1 MSSLHRINPLT
12 GKRRDW
18 EAKQKATQDDTI
30 EIKRQ
35 IAALERAAR
44 AEQARND
51 LLAFT
56 QFTMPDPE
64 AMNDITRSRYAAKQ
78 FHKEVAKALEGVER
92 GDITQLIFCMPPRH
106 GKTEMA
112 TKRFAAWYSGKHP
125 EHDIA
130 VASYSDTMAEDMGA
144 DTRAILNSA
153 QYKQVFPKYGLRR
166 GGTAKSNIQTQ
177 AGGRMVFV
185 GRGGALTGRGA
196 NCLVGETEVMTPY
209 GARQIRHVRVG
220 EEVLS
225 YDERTGRSVWRR
237 IEAVSARPQA
247 RIFRVSDND
256 GRVFDATADHRVY
269 AGGEWVEASKLS
281 PGDRL
286 VCAMRESRYPTGVR
300 GREARAER
308 VGKFLLLERLL
319 GCRNERRPFWET
331 VVCAMRRAGTK
342 VAGEFR
348 FAKAGAC
355 FLFTGLQGRGAA
367 GRTGAA
373 DRGAHAPVRAVS
385 SDVRS
390 AQCSD
395 PVLLAPLCGTG
406 AFRDYA
412 RCKQPSLAEWG
423 RGATQRTA
431 CDAPVSGASS
441 SYLGSGWA
449 SLRRVLGF
457 RKSGGASHR
466 REPAEQSR
474 VELGDALQPLPQAS
488 SFFRC
493 GSSYVAAVEDLR
505 REAVVYDIQ
514 VEETE
519 CFFANGVLVHNCL
532 LIDDLFKDHEEA
544 RSQAIRDQA
553 WNWFTKVAMT
563 RRMGK
568 KLVVITMTRWHS
580 DDIIGRLTDP
590 ENQNYS
596 AEEAASWKII
606 RLPALAEEDDPLGRP
621 VGEPL
626 WPENYGTEY
635 LRQQQRIDPL
645 GFAALFQQRPTVA
658 DGILFRRENIRYYDT
673 LPDNLRYYASS
684 DHAVGTKERNDP
696 SCFLK
701 VGIDEDSNI
710 YLTETAWKRM
720 AADEQVEVM
729 LTMAAG
735 KTAPLQWWAERGHIS
750 KSIGPFLHKRAQET
764 GRYIN
769 VVEVTPAVDKEQ
781 RAQSIAARVA
791 MGKVFFPRVSTW
803 TEKAV
808 NELLAFPNGNHDD
821 FVDAL
826 AYIGLGLQNQFA
838 ASGPRKVEKAPAFGT
853 LAWVREH
860 EKHAERDALRRRASG
875 GF

>member
-1 MSSLHRINPLT
+1 VSSLHRINPLT

-35 IAALERAAR
+35 LAALERAAR

-64 AMNDITRSRYAAKQ
+64 AMNDITRSRYVAKQ
-78 FHKEVAKALEGVER
+78 FHKEVAKVLERVES
-92 GDITQLIFCMPPRH
+92 GEITQLIFCVPPRH

-125 EHDIA
+125 DHDIA

-153 QYKQVFPKYGLRR
+153 QYKQVFPKYSLRR
-166 GGTAKSNIQTQ
+166 GGSAKSNIQSSV
-177 AGGRMVFV
+177 GGRLVFV

-196 NCLVGETEVMTPY
+196 N
-209 GARQIRHVRVG
+209 
-220 EEVLS
+220 
-225 YDERTGRSVWRR
+225 
-237 IEAVSARPQA
+237 
-247 RIFRVSDND
+247 
-256 GRVFDATADHRVY
+256 
-269 AGGEWVEASKLS
+269 
-281 PGDRL
+281 
-286 VCAMRESRYPTGVR
+286 
-300 GREARAER
+300 
-308 VGKFLLLERLL
+308 LLL
-319 GCRNERRPFWET
+319 
-331 VVCAMRRAGTK
+331 V
-342 VAGEFR
+342 
-348 FAKAGAC
+348 
-355 FLFTGLQGRGAA
+355 
-367 GRTGAA
+367 
-373 DRGAHAPVRAVS
+373 D
-385 SDVRS
+385 
-390 AQCSD
+390 
-395 PVLLAPLCGTG
+395 
-406 AFRDYA
+406 
-412 RCKQPSLAEWG
+412 
-423 RGATQRTA
+423 
-431 CDAPVSGASS
+431 
-441 SYLGSGWA
+441 
-449 SLRRVLGF
+449 
-457 RKSGGASHR
+457 
-466 REPAEQSR
+466 
-474 VELGDALQPLPQAS
+474 
-488 SFFRC
+488 
-493 GSSYVAAVEDLR
+493 
-505 REAVVYDIQ
+505 DI
-514 VEETE
+514 
-519 CFFANGVLVHNCL
+519 
-532 LIDDLFKDHEEA
+532 FKDHEEA
-544 RSQAIRDQA
+544 RSQTIRDQA

-590 ENQNYS
+590 ENQHYS

-673 LPDNLRYYASS
+673 LPENLRYYASS

-729 LTMAAG
+729 LTMATG